1 MTTDPSQTPI
11 DDDAPPPPEESPAT
25 DADAPVP
32 VDSTDQPS
40 ASRPERECPDGE
52 QPTVDAPDTPAPA
65 DTPNLASESQEA
77 SASDASEP
85 SDASAV
91 DEAPAG
97 ASADSEP
104 ASAAKRSGPLSG
116 KIRIGSRRS
125 ESREQITSSKP
136 RLAGGTRPAKPLA
149 RPADEQKEQGSQTTA
164 SATEGTRAYRE
175 KVPVPSVRD
184 SLPPDLEREIDAALG
199 DASLDELHELASSG
213 PDEDVG
219 ELLDMD
225 SRCRATVIKIHG
237 DNVFFSLG
245 GRNQGVASVRQF
257 KEPPLVGAQ
266 LEVVVTGINADDGLY
281 EVTVPGAAVS
291 VQDWSDLVEGT
302 VVEARITGSN
312 TGGLECMVGSLR
324 GFIPASQIEVFRVEN
339 YAEYYDKKLPCVVT
353 EANKRRR
360 NLVLSHRAVQERE
373 KEEQRKQRLE
383 ELEVGQV
390 VEGVVSN
397 IRDFGAFVD
406 IGGIDGLVH
415 VSQLSW
421 DRIEHPS
428 EVFQAGQKV
437 RVKVE
442 KVDLQ
447 TGKIGLSYRDLLE
460 HPWTNVEQKFPEN
473 SIVKGTVTRTAQ
485 FGAFVKLAPGVEG
498 LVHISE
504 LAHHR
509 VVQVRNVV
517 KEGDEIEVKILS
529 VDPEAQRM
537 SLSLKE
543 TYSIP
548 EPEQKAEEEPVDEPT
563 PESIV
568 PQRTAPLKGGTNRST
583 GGEEF
588 GLKW

>member
-11 DDDAPPPPEESPAT
+11 DDPTPPLPEESPAA

-32 VDSTDQPS
+32 ADSADQPS
-40 ASRPERECPDGE
+40 ASRPERERPDGE
-52 QPTVDAPDTPAPA
+52 YPTSDVTNKPASADTPDAASENQEAPTSAVGEAPAEASAGSEPAPA
-65 DTPNLASESQEA
+65 AN
-77 SASDASEP
+77 
-85 SDASAV
+85 
-91 DEAPAG
+91 
-97 ASADSEP
+97 
-104 ASAAKRSGPLSG
+104 KSGPLSG
-116 KIRIGSRRS
+116 KIRIGSRRP
-125 ESREQITSSKP
+125 ESGEQITSSKP
-136 RLAGGTRPAKPLA
+136 RLVGGTRPAEPLA
-149 RPADEQKEQGSQTTA
+149 MSTDGQNEQGSQTTA
-164 SATEGTRAYRE
+164 SETEDVRAYRE
-175 KVPVPSVRD
+175 KVPVPSIRD
-184 SLPPDLEREIDAALG
+184 SLPPDLEQEIDAALG
-199 DASLDELHELASSG
+199 DATLDELVSLGAA
-213 PDEDVG
+213 EDVG
-219 ELLDMD
+219 ELLDTD

-245 GRNQGVASVRQF
+245 GRDQGVASVRQF

-266 LEVVVTGINADDGLY
+266 LEIVVTGINADDGLY

-302 VVEARITGSN
+302 VVEARVTGSN